1 VAENTAGGLRD
12 IPAAFDREFEQVR
25 SEIRENTDRLRAVR
39 IRRMRSIKSRSRLA
53 SSNTRRP
60 DFAFNSFS
68 NPPFLQFIR
77 SANALLLRP

>member
-39 IRRMRSIKSRSRLA
+39 IRR
-53 SSNTRRP
+53 
-60 DFAFNSFS
+60 D
-68 NPPFLQFIR
+68 
-77 SANALLLRP
+77 ALDQVSVEARKQQYAAAGFCS